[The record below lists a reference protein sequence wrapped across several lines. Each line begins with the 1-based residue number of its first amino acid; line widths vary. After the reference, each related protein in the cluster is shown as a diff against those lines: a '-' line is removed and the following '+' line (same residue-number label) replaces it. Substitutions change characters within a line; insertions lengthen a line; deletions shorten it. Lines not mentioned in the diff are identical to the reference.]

1 MASKN
6 GRNAG
11 MSLDL
16 DWVAAA
22 SVNCSAVEQLS
33 PTLPGR
39 RSVKKVWQPVRSDML
54 AALGVVDQNITVG
67 AVSVYPIRVR
77 DAVEA
82 LDGAKIPVASVA
94 TGFPAGQTLLAQ
106 RIAEIEGAI
115 EDGAAEIDIEMVEA
129 FIQHVMSS
137 YQETTGIKAQVYPSV
152 AADGAGVLDLPQT
165 T

>member
-1 MASKN
+1 MVTEN
-6 GRNAG
+6 DRNPG
-11 MSLDL
+11 MPLDL

-22 SVNCSAVEQLS
+22 RVNCSAVERLS

-67 AVSVYPIRVR
+67 AVSVIRVR

-137 YQETTGIKAQVYPSV
+137 YQETTGIKAQVYPSI